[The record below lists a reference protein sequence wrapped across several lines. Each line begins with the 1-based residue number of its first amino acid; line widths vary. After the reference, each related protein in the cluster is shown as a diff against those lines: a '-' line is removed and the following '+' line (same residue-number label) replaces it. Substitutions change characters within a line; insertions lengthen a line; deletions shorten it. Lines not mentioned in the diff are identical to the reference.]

1 MKSKEIQDIS
11 ASFKV
16 IDRHFIETVDYGLSR
31 EFFLNFTFENLKNI
45 DFNQRKYA
53 TKLKDTLADIL
64 KFNEIIN
71 NNKDITKDLSD
82 YLKLGEKLKVRQHI
96 LYSNDFERMDLH
108 FLNGLFK
115 SCQQWINYA
124 NSNGVEIEFDFK
136 ERIDKMN
143 EALTELNAIEDSLTE
158 LDNIINH
165 VKTNNRNPRLLK
177 NIISRFEHEFQLL
190 VNPIRIPL
198 QINTLYSILEQN
210 YQSLCDGI
218 DSLYNFMKASRPELV
233 DTMADKYIKSSSD
246 VVDSDIKTFL
256 SNKEQSINI
265 EHSIVLKGQP
275 LKSLIL
281 FKDGSFLESKKGEH
295 HELKTVDQYLDGGKY
310 REYGQAIV
318 AHLLR
323 KKPKLINLFKNYVEE
338 EDLNR
343 VLTVIDSYLHFNDVL
358 KSKGFDLLQES
369 LVCDF
374 SHRSLEV
381 IDDKINAII
390 LEHKTEQ
397 YINSILSNKYEHL
410 ISNEIKEQFKIL
422 FENNVSK
429 NSLQEFIGKKLAAVK
444 TSDDFLI
451 YVKKVVDH
459 FTSFNR
465 ESLFSKLDNLN
476 IIPVYDSDNVIV
488 FPVNTFDESKILG
501 SVSWCISRNS
511 SYFNEYTENDSK
523 QYFLYNFNKKE
534 ENKESM
540 IGFTIFNTG
549 EFRVSHL
556 KNDDSFNFKKEHE
569 SIYLT
574 VLENDRERYSK
585 LSDYFVNLF
594 DEKNSTIMKKHKQ
607 VHGL

>member
-16 IDRHFIETVDYGLSR
+16 IDRHFMETVDYGLSH

-53 TKLKDTLADIL
+53 TKLKNTLADIF

-71 NNKDITKDLSD
+71 ENKHITKDLSD

-96 LYSNDFERMDLH
+96 LYSSDFERIEHH

-115 SCQQWINYA
+115 SCEQWVNYA
-124 NSNGVEIEFDFK
+124 VSNGVEVEFDFK
-136 ERIDKMN
+136 SKIDIMH
-143 EALTELNAIEDSLTE
+143 ETLTQLHTIEDSLTE

-165 VKTNNRNPRLLK
+165 VKTNYQNPRLIK
-177 NIISRFEHEFQLL
+177 NIIAKFEHEFQLL
-190 VNPIRIPL
+190 VNPISMPL
-198 QINTLYSILEQN
+198 QINSLYSTLEQN
-210 YQSLCDGI
+210 YQSLCEGI
-218 DSLYNFMKASRPELV
+218 DSLYNVMKTSRPELV
-233 DTMADKYIKSSSD
+233 DTMADKYIKSA
-246 VVDSDIKTFL
+246 SDILDNDVKTFL
-256 SNKEQSINI
+256 SNKKQSINI
-265 EHSIVLKGQP
+265 DHSIVLKGQP

-281 FKDGSFLESKKGEH
+281 FKDGSFLESKKDEH
-295 HELKTVDQYLDGGKY
+295 SQITTVDEYLDTNKY
-310 REYGQAIV
+310 IEYSQAIV

-369 LVCDF
+369 LVGDF

-390 LEHKTEQ
+390 LKHKTEQ
-397 YINSILSNKYEHL
+397 FINSILSSKYEYL
-410 ISNEIKEQFKIL
+410 MSDEVKEQFKIL

-429 NSLQEFIGKKLAAVK
+429 NSLQEFIGKKLASIK

-465 ESLFSKLDNLN
+465 ESLFSKLDNFN
-476 IIPVYDSDNVIV
+476 IKPVYDNENIVV
-488 FPVNTFDESKILG
+488 FPVNTFDESRILG
-501 SVSWCISRNS
+501 SVSWCISRSN
-511 SYFNEYTENDSK
+511 SYFDEYTENDSK

-540 IGFTIFNTG
+540 IGFTVLNTG

-556 KNDDSFNFKKEHE
+556 KNDDSFNFKKDYE
-569 SIYLT
+569 SIYLA
-574 VLENDRERYSK
+574 VLESDRERYSK
-585 LSDYFVNLF
+585 LSEYFVNLF
-594 DEKNSTIMKKHKQ
+594 DEKTSTIMKKHKQ
-607 VHGL
+607 VNRL